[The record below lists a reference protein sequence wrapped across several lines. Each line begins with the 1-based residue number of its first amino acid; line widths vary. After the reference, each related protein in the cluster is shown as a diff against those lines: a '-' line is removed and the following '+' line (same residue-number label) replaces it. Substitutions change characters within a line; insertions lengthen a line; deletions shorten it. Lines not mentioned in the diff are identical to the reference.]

1 MATSFAVNKAHG
13 IQLLAPVI
21 WQVLSE
27 WASLYAAGDRHR
39 TERWE
44 YRHSRG

>member
-13 IQLLAPVI
+13 IQLLAPAI

-27 WASLYAAGDRHR
+27 WMFSYAATDRHR
-39 TERWE
+39 TQRWE
-44 YRHSRG
+44 NHHSRG